1 MADGKNC
8 FPFTGLGCMADY
20 CVVSHQALIKCPD
33 SMPIEKAALVSCGV
47 TTGCGAA
54 MNRAKCTPGSSCC
67 VVGCGGVGLSAIQGA
82 RICGAKQIIA
92 VDMAE
97 SKLAAAR
104 AMGAT
109 HCINPA
115 NSTSLVKDIKKLSGG
130 GVDNALECIG
140 LPSTF
145 QTVIDCTKRGGTS
158 VLVGVAGGSDEA
170 TFKMNILLG
179 EKNITGSMMGSS
191 VPSVFV
197 PLLCDLYSKGD
208 LLIDELI
215 SKFYPLSD
223 AAQAWSELERGANL
237 RAVFVMH
244 ELASMAGAQ
253 AI

>member
-1 MADGKNC
+1 MKVQACGLCHSDVSCANGKMAHPLPAVLGHEGAGIIESVGAGVVNWKVGDRAILTLVMPCNNCGVCLYGRPSLCVNKKMNTTAVAMADGKNC

-97 SKLAAAR
+97 SKLDAAR

-109 HCINPA
+109 HCQRYQKA
-115 NSTSLVKDIKKLSGG
+115 EWRRSG
-130 GVDNALECIG
+130 
-140 LPSTF
+140 
-145 QTVIDCTKRGGTS
+145 QR
-158 VLVGVAGGSDEA
+158 
-170 TFKMNILLG
+170 
-179 EKNITGSMMGSS
+179 TGMHR
-191 VPSVFV
+191 
-197 PLLCDLYSKGD
+197 
-208 LLIDELI
+208 
-215 SKFYPLSD
+215 
-223 AAQAWSELERGANL
+223 AAQH
-237 RAVFVMH
+237 FPDCD
-244 ELASMAGAQ
+244 
-253 AI
+253 